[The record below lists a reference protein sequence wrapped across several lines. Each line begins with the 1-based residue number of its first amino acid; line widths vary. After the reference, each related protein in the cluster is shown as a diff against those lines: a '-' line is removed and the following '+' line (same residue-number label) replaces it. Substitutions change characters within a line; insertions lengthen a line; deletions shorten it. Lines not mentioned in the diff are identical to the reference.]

1 MGGATDYIRP
11 PLGMTGGGD
20 GRNETCAER
29 LNQMNDSMDGD

>member
-20 GRNETCAER
+20 GRNETCAEH